1 MEWVPKLYDTLDSM
15 AFELRMRW
23 AGYIGERIRGL
34 VVLAAVLLLS
44 GLSPVFRIFAVAV
57 IASFIFAEIVLGKAR
72 TTWRVASR

>member
-23 AGYIGERIRGL
+23 AGYIGERIRGS

-44 GLSPVFRIFAVAV
+44 GLSPVFGIFAVAV
-57 IASFIFAEIVLGKAR
+57 IASFILAEFVSGKAR